1 MLSTAYHGGSRWALR
16 DAADPVAETIG
27 DALTRS
33 LNTTP
38 LARAQDPFLAVV
50 WIGARHGTGDRFDRV
65 RTIAGEEHFA
75 RFLASVRSTKPRGGA
90 ARKQREQA
98 RRALTD
104 REALEALLAEN
115 GLPAHAARLAHEI
128 AEPGLLLLPAGDE
141 RVRSRLGGP
150 PLLPA
155 DQPWPGRLTFIA
167 GIDLTELPPS
177 ALPAQGWL
185 LFFVDLGTGN
195 ADGLIDEAPNEPNS
209 VARMFWT
216 DNAVEAT
223 GPCLRPR
230 PVIAQRFLTLP
241 EDWTASQLLELDVYE
256 RATYTELAERLEAA
270 LPARHSRHWLGGHA
284 TGVQGEPLDH
294 DTTLLLSME
303 DDDDLGFSFLDAG
316 TVQFRIPSDALAH
329 RDFSRAIA
337 FGDSC

>member
-1 MLSTAYHGGSRWALR
+1 MARAT
-16 DAADPVAETIG
+16 
-27 DALTRS
+27 ALTACARS
-33 LNTTP
+33 P
-38 LARAQDPFLAVV
+38 ARSTSRAFPPP
-50 WIGARHGTGDRFDRV
+50 
-65 RTIAGEEHFA
+65 
-75 RFLASVRSTKPRGGA
+75 VRSTKPRGGA

-155 DQPWPGRLTFIA
+155 DEPWPGRLTFIA

-185 LFFVDLGTGN
+185 LCFVDLGTGD
-195 ADGLIDEAPNEPNS
+195 ADGLIDEAPNEPELGR
-209 VARMFWT
+209 A
-216 DNAVEAT
+216 
-223 GPCLRPR
+223 
-230 PVIAQRFLTLP
+230 PVLDGQRRRSDGTLP
-241 EDWTASQLLELDVYE
+241 APATRHRAAVPHAARGLDRRASCSSSTSMSAQ
-256 RATYTELAERLEAA
+256 TYTELAERLEAA

-294 DTTLLLSME
+294 DTALLLSIE

-316 TVQFRIPSDALAH
+316 TVQFRIPSDALA
-329 RDFSRAIA
+329 RSRLLASDRVRRLLPSA
-337 FGDSC
+337 RLAQGTALSAVVKSERALRPLERSPA